1 MKLSFEQ
8 FWNKLVEHDIWYD
21 QMKMRFCRKNLKQVA
36 NDCYLFLLAS
46 EQRWLAQDYQ
56 DFRRCYQSF
65 LSKAPDEIVRPQ
77 LQQVETEPQKKS
89 DPPCTGEAR
98 MNWIK
103 EWEKVVK
110 ESTMVNGVTKLTHKQ
125 IADEGDWLPKK
136 PAPYPSTNENA
147 IRERVF
153 HTAYIEAN
161 YDPQTGNKLLTW
173 KEEETWIQENEFELM
188 EIWNEKKKEILILP
202 PL

>member
-1 MKLSFEQ
+1 MTFEQ
-8 FWNKLVEHDIWYD
+8 FWDKLVEHEIWYD
-21 QMKMRFCRKNLKQVA
+21 QMKMRFYRKNLKQVA

-46 EQRWLAQDYQ
+46 EQRWLTQDYQ

-77 LQQVETEPQKKS
+77 LQQVDTEPKKQSAPPLTGEERLAWIKKWESEVKKS
-89 DPPCTGEAR
+89 Q
-98 MNWIK
+98 
-103 EWEKVVK
+103 
-110 ESTMVNGVTKLTHKQ
+110 MVNGVTKLTHKQ

-153 HTAYIEAN
+153 HTAYIESN
-161 YDPQTGNKLLTW
+161 YDPVSGNKLLCW
-173 KEEETWIQENEFELM
+173 KDEETWIHEHEFDLM
-188 EIWNEKKKEILILP
+188 EIWNEKKKELFNP
-202 PL
+202 

>member
-1 MKLSFEQ
+1 MKLSFEE

-21 QMKMRFCRKNLKQVA
+21 QMKMRFFRKNLKQVA
-36 NDCYLFLLAS
+36 NDCFIFLLAS
-46 EQRWLAQDYQ
+46 EQRWATQDYQ

-65 LSKAPDEIVRPQ
+65 LAKAPDEVVRPQ
-77 LQQVETEPQKKS
+77 LQQEEVKS
-89 DPPCTGEAR
+89 DKVQAPPLTGEAR

-136 PAPYPSTNENA
+136 PAPYPKTNEFA
-147 IRERVF
+147 IQQRVF
-153 HTAYIEAN
+153 HAAYIESN

-173 KEEETWIQENEFELM
+173 KDEETWTHDHEFELM
-188 EIWNEKKKEILILP
+188 EIWNEKKKELFNP
-202 PL
+202 